1 MRSDFIA
8 RGKVLFT
15 IITLSLFVLLWGCGQ
30 EGYDTP
36 STTYT
41 SSVISAT
48 LVKGYVD
55 SGKVNGSDFDKVVIL
70 DITSAAKYG
79 AGHIPG
85 ALFLDRADVVQT
97 RSDGIISAVNMALDG
112 PTMDSLIRKYG
123 ITRNTTVIFTG
134 PGTSAADYL
143 WTGRA
148 YFIFRYW
155 GFPKERLKVING
167 LNGAYDA
174 QYGLVSSPASN
185 VVTSTFSVQKNPMF
199 RGDQRVSLQEMIDV
213 ADGKKTGVLVIDGRG
228 GDGPGG
234 ASTSYDGDPMKT
246 AGVFAPSGDFV
257 AFEGHITGAVAMNW
271 SDLYEGVDAD
281 NDTVTDYYRFLPKT
295 DMTTLLNGIGL
306 DNTITAYVHCR
317 TGIISSGMYVALD
330 AFLGWP
336 VSNYDGSWSQ
346 WGQLAGVE
354 NGGYL
359 DNNSPWRTD
368 TPDRTEALTFN
379 AAAGA
384 AIEDPAA
391 GGPVNSFDNS
401 ANKVEEQDE
410 AYFKSGSG
418 SGNGG
423 GDNPIIGC

>member
-1 MRSDFIA
+1 
-8 RGKVLFT
+8 
-15 IITLSLFVLLWGCGQ
+15 
-30 EGYDTP
+30 
-36 STTYT
+36 
-41 SSVISAT
+41 VISASQ
-48 LVKGYVD
+48 VKSYVD
-55 SGKVNGSDFDKVVIL
+55 SGKVNESGFDKVVIL

-85 ALFLDRADVVQT
+85 ALFVDRSDVVQT
-97 RSDGIISAVNMALDG
+97 RSDGVIAAVNMVLDG
-112 PTMDSLIRKYG
+112 STMDSLIQKYG
-123 ITRNTTVIFTG
+123 ITGNTTVIFTG
-134 PGTSAADYL
+134 PGTSASDYL

-148 YFIFRYW
+148 YFLFRYW

-174 QYGLVSSPASN
+174 QYGLVTTTAPD
-185 VVTSTFSVQKNPMF
+185 VVPSTYSVQKNPVF
-199 RGDQRVSLQEMIDV
+199 RADLRVSLQEMIDA
-213 ADGKKTGVLVIDGRG
+213 ADGKTSGVLVMDGRG

-246 AGVFAPSGDFV
+246 AGVFDPPGDYV
-257 AFEGHITGAVAMNW
+257 AFEGHVKGAVAMSW
-271 SDLYEGVDAD
+271 GDLFEGVDAD
-281 NDTVTDYYRFLPKT
+281 NDTVTDYYRFLPVANMK
-295 DMTTLLNGIGL
+295 TLLHGIGL
-306 DNTITAYVHCR
+306 NSSITAYVHCR
-317 TGIISSGMYVALD
+317 TAIISSGMFVALD

-346 WGQLAGVE
+346 WGQLAGIE

-368 TPDRTEALTFN
+368 TPERTEALTFN

-384 AIEDPAA
+384 TIEDPAA

-418 SGNGG
+418 AGNGG
-423 GDNPIIGC
+423 GTNPIIGC